1 METKTI
7 FRRKLY
13 TQMVEWKQKKNG
25 STALMIEGAR
35 RVGKSTLVRLFAEK
49 EYKTH
54 IFIDFTVA
62 KKEVFTLFEDMSDM
76 NLFFAKLKM
85 AYGVELFERKSL
97 IVFDEVQ
104 LQPFA
109 RQAIKHLVADG
120 RYDYIET
127 GSLISIKK
135 NVQNILIPSEE
146 SKLLLQPMDFEEF
159 RWAMGDET
167 SVQVLRDLY
176 TPSFKM
182 GDMHREMM
190 RRLRLY
196 MVIGGMPQA
205 VDTYLKTQDFRAVD
219 DVKRSILDLYADDF
233 AKIDISGRL
242 SKIFNSIPAQLSQ
255 KSPDFKPYSV
265 ISRGVSKNAIEEA
278 LAELEN
284 SRTIIVAHHTDDPN
298 IGLALTTNFNKYKLY
313 LADTGLFVTLAFKDK
328 DFTENVIYQK
338 LLSDKLSANLGN
350 VYENL
355 VAQMLRATGKELYYH
370 TFHQSDDA
378 KLYEVDFLFSH
389 KDKLCPIE
397 VKSAKYRAHTSIDL
411 FCEKYS
417 TRVGERYLIHTKDF
431 DKEGSLRIMPTY
443 ATCLL

>member
-1 METKTI
+1 MGSKPI
-7 FRRKLY
+7 FKRKLY
-13 TQMVEWKQKKNG
+13 TKLLEWKHNKNG
-25 STALMIEGAR
+25 ATALLIEGAR
-35 RVGKSTLVRLFAEK
+35 RVGKSTLVHTFAEK
-49 EYKTH
+49 EYKSY

-62 KKEVFTLFEDMSDM
+62 KKEVYKLFEDMSDL

-85 AYGVELFERKSL
+85 IYGVELFERESL

-104 LQPFA
+104 LQPLA

-146 SKLLLQPMDFEEF
+146 SKLFLQPMDFEEF
-159 RWAMGDET
+159 RWAMNDNV
-167 SVQVLRDLY
+167 SVQMLRDVY
-176 TPSFKM
+176 SPKFKM
-182 GDMHREMM
+182 GDLHREMM
-190 RRLRLY
+190 RRIRLY

-205 VDTYLKTQDFRAVD
+205 VETYLKTQNFREVD
-219 DVKRSILDLYADDF
+219 DVKRGIIALYMDDF
-233 AKIDISGRL
+233 AKIDSTGRL

-255 KSPDFKPYSV
+255 KSPGFKPYSV
-265 ISRGVSKNAIEEA
+265 ISRGVDRDSIEEA

-284 SRTIIVAHHTDDPN
+284 SKTIIVSHHTDDPN
-298 IGLALTTNFNKYKLY
+298 IGLALTASFDKYKLY

-328 DFTENVIYQK
+328 DFTENIIYQK
-338 LLSDKLSANLGN
+338 LLNDQLSANLGN

-355 VAQMLRATGKELYYH
+355 IAQILRANGRELYYH
-370 TFHQSDDA
+370 VFNVPEKS
-378 KLYEVDFLFSH
+378 KLYEIDFLFSN
-389 KDKLCPIE
+389 KDKICPIE
-397 VKSAKYRAHTSIDL
+397 VKSSKYRTHTSIDL

-417 TRVGERYLIHTKDF
+417 SRIGERYLIHTKDF
-431 DKEGSLRIMPTY
+431 DNKGALRLLPTY

>member
-1 METKTI
+1 MNSKII
-7 FRRKLY
+7 FKRKLY
-13 TQMVEWKQKKNG
+13 AKLVEWKQNKNG
-25 STALMIEGAR
+25 ATALLIEGAR
-35 RVGKSTLVRLFAEK
+35 RVGKSTLVRKFAEN
-49 EYKTH
+49 EYKTY
-54 IFIDFTVA
+54 IFIDFTAV
-62 KKEVFTLFEDMSDM
+62 KMEVFKLFEDMSDL

-85 AYGVELFERKSL
+85 IYGVELFERKSL

-104 LQPFA
+104 LQPLA

-159 RWAMGDET
+159 RWAMDDSSSIQT
-167 SVQVLRDLY
+167 LREIY
-176 TPSFKM
+176 SPTFKM

-205 VDTYLKTQDFRAVD
+205 VDTYLETQNFRAVD
-219 DVKRSILDLYADDF
+219 DVKRGIINLYMDDF
-233 AKIDISGRL
+233 AKIDSTGRL

-265 ISRGVSKNAIEEA
+265 ISRGVDKNSIEKA

-284 SRTIIVAHHTDDPN
+284 SKTIIVSHHTDDPN
-298 IGLALTTNFNKYKLY
+298 IGLALTASFDKYKLY

-338 LLSDKLSANLGN
+338 LLTDKLSANLGN

-355 VAQMLRATGKELYYH
+355 IAQMLRANGKELYYH
-370 TFHQSDDA
+370 VFSVPEKS
-378 KLYEVDFLFSH
+378 KLYEIDFLFSQ
-389 KDKLCPIE
+389 KDKICPIE
-397 VKSAKYRAHTSIDL
+397 VKSSKYRTHTSIDL
-411 FCEKYS
+411 FCKKYS
-417 TRVGERYLIHTKDF
+417 SRIGGSYLIHTKDF
-431 DKEGSLRIMPTY
+431 DNDGALRLLPTY